1 VWQWAMGV
9 FMVNCLQ
16 FQWHAWR
23 SRPGGRKPL
32 HMLLALCW
40 LAVMVLTVITLV
52 PGVDR
57 WNVARNW
64 AALSGLLVISL
75 VMLLLGAQLM
85 QRVRSVER
93 FNRALEQGVARAR
106 ADLAQALER
115 EHAQALD
122 HTKLQERMQI
132 AHDLHDGLGGSLM
145 RSMALV
151 EQAPQP
157 LPNERVLSLL
167 KVLRDDLR
175 QVIDQGSS
183 AGAQVPDTPVQW
195 AAPLR
200 HRFTGIFD
208 EMEVT
213 SHWDMPL
220 QWQGRP
226 SALQCLGLTRLV
238 EEALSNT
245 IKHSRARQVRVRCTQ
260 PQPGVLCLRIEDDGV
275 GFDVQAVQQ
284 AGLSV
289 GMRSM
294 AARAERMGGTLE
306 MVSGATGTVVS
317 LTLLLKK

>member
-1 VWQWAMGV
+1 MGV
-9 FMVNCLQ
+9 FIVNCLQ

-23 SRPGGRKPL
+23 PRPEGRKPL
-32 HMLLALCW
+32 HILLALCW
-40 LAVMVLTVITLV
+40 LAVMVLTVSTLI

-64 AALSGLLVISL
+64 AAFSGLLVISL

-93 FNRALEQGVARAR
+93 FNRALEQGVSEARAE
-106 ADLAQALER
+106 LAQALAR

-151 EQAPQP
+151 ELAPQP
-157 LPNERVLSLL
+157 LSNQRVLSLL
-167 KVLRDDLR
+167 KMLRDDLR

-183 AGAQVPDTPVQW
+183 AGAQVPETPVQW

-200 HRFTGIFD
+200 HRFTRIFD
-208 EMEVT
+208 EMGVT
-213 SHWDMPL
+213 SQWDIPP
-220 QWQGRP
+220 QWQGWP

-245 IKHSRARQVRVRCTQ
+245 IKHSRARQVRVQCTQ
-260 PQPGVLCLRIEDDGV
+260 PQPGALCLRIEDDGV
-275 GFDVQAVQQ
+275 GFDVQAVQH

-306 MVSGATGTVVS
+306 VVSGAAGTVVTVVLALQPS
-317 LTLLLKK
+317 